1 MIPTPKTRCIQLK
14 DYIDK
19 SGQRLSNGR
28 LNIKAFQFTLFD
40 NTFLDEEYIESIIA
54 STPTGMFTDRDI
66 YGKWVSAEGVV
77 YKDFK
82 EKVHYIKE
90 EEFKT
95 KQIKRKYAGVDW
107 GYEHYGSIMVVAED
121 FDGNKYVIEEHA
133 HRHKEIDD
141 WVAIAKGVIKGMAIF
156 FLL

>member
-1 MIPTPKTRCIQLK
+1 MHSVKK

-66 YGKWVSAEGVV
+66 YGKWVSARVL
-77 YKDFK
+77 
-82 EKVHYIKE
+82 YIKISKKK
-90 EEFKT
+90 FITSQK
-95 KQIKRKYAGVDW
+95 KNLKL
-107 GYEHYGSIMVVAED
+107 
-121 FDGNKYVIEEHA
+121 NK
-133 HRHKEIDD
+133 
-141 WVAIAKGVIKGMAIF
+141 
-156 FLL
+156 

>member
-1 MIPTPKTRCIQLK
+1 M
-14 DYIDK
+14 
-19 SGQRLSNGR
+19 
-28 LNIKAFQFTLFD
+28 FD

-95 KQIKRKYAGVDW
+95 KQIKGNMQASTGDM
-107 GYEHYGSIMVVAED
+107 SIMV
-121 FDGNKYVIEEHA
+121 
-133 HRHKEIDD
+133 
-141 WVAIAKGVIKGMAIF
+141 
-156 FLL
+156 LLWL